1 MKVTFISDT
10 HTKENT
16 LNLCGGDILVF
27 SGDCMSS
34 GFSIFELFKFI
45 EWFKEQNY
53 NYKVFVPVNHDSTSE
68 MLAEKCIKTV
78 FHLYYDI
85 R

>member
-45 EWFKEQNY
+45 EWFKEQN
-53 NYKVFVPVNHDSTSE
+53 
-68 MLAEKCIKTV
+68 
-78 FHLYYDI
+78 
-85 R
+85 